1 VLPDYGVF
9 FDVEV
14 PGLPMSVAWSMRVI
28 NRSLDM
34 NASLDLVRRHV
45 EEIPDPAA
53 RREAEQALQRIELE
67 VGGPPAGARPAAAAR
82 GADTVQASTVAT
94 TPQAPAAP
102 ALPEDPNEAYT
113 TEVKDALISA
123 MLDYSRP
130 MSIAPNQ
137 WLTIAA
143 RDAQGPLF
151 PGEAYDAMTIV
162 LRIKGSDL
170 ADLYAERITRAE
182 ARKRVEVREF

>member
-1 VLPDYGVF
+1 
-9 FDVEV
+9 
-14 PGLPMSVAWSMRVI
+14 
-28 NRSLDM
+28 
-34 NASLDLVRRHV
+34 
-45 EEIPDPAA
+45 
-53 RREAEQALQRIELE
+53 
-67 VGGPPAGARPAAAAR
+67 
-82 GADTVQASTVAT
+82 
-94 TPQAPAAP
+94 
-102 ALPEDPNEAYT
+102 
-113 TEVKDALISA
+113 
-123 MLDYSRP
+123 